1 MTMAID
7 AAKVGADLRAA
18 YNSKDDTRVHEI
30 IRRADVALE
39 AEDVSASVK
48 AGFWMSVRREFNT
61 GQRLVEKQENSALMA
76 LMRQIEAALADRA
89 AEG

>member
-7 AAKVGADLRAA
+7 AAKVGSDLRAA
-18 YNSKDDTRVHEI
+18 YNSKDSACVHEI
-30 IRRADVALE
+30 IRRADAAIE
-39 AEDVSASVK
+39 AAGVSASVK
-48 AGFWMSVRREFNT
+48 AGYWMSVRREFNT

-89 AEG
+89 SEG